1 MSRSSRTDSL
11 LTKFVVKRESGLSIK
26 SLGILSA
33 LNFFRIG
40 FQLVVIAWL
49 AVRFTGQAASV
60 GQVLLIS
67 SIASITFSPM
77 LGVIVDSFENK
88 KVLVVMG
95 HSCVALAAF
104 IPFVAGASSA
114 GEFFLLL
121 IIAVLSA
128 AGSVLFGGG
137 MDYFLKIHI
146 MPDERL
152 KKLALLNSV
161 NQIALVIGTGAAG
174 LCLSLV
180 AYQISFLVLAC
191 CAISMMLLSYLLLP
205 TLVVERRLERENHLF
220 PMFNFS
226 LYAKYP
232 AVFFVATSAALVFS
246 LGQITNTLM
255 PALVQLKLKLPSF
268 NYSAIEVAWALGALG
283 TSVYLTRK
291 NKSPTGKPRFEWF
304 FLMGMAMTLVS
315 VPFIETFI
323 PLLAAH
329 AVLGIG
335 FAMVRI
341 RAESEFLGTCPTHL
355 LGRFRANSLCI
366 TSLLGIVIYIVPSL
380 QYQLSV
386 TDLYCLMGIGVFML
400 AVFFYCLERLFLSK
414 LR

>member
-1 MSRSSRTDSL
+1 MSRSSRTDSFF
-11 LTKFVVKRESGLSIK
+11 TKFVVKRESGLSIK

-33 LNFFRIG
+33 VNFFRIG

-49 AVRFTGQAASV
+49 AVRFTGKAASV

-67 SIASITFSPM
+67 SIASIVFSPM
-77 LGVIVDSFENK
+77 LGGIVDYFENK
-88 KVLVVMG
+88 KILVVVG
-95 HSCVALAAF
+95 HSCIALAAF
-104 IPFVAGASSA
+104 IPFVAGALSS
-114 GEFFLLL
+114 GEFSLLL

-128 AGSVLFGGG
+128 GGAILFGGG

-146 MPDERL
+146 APDERL
-152 KKLALLNSV
+152 KKLAFLSSV
-161 NQIALVIGTGAAG
+161 NQIALVTGTGAAG
-174 LCLSLV
+174 LCLSLAV
-180 AYQISFLVLAC
+180 YQISFLVLIC
-191 CAISMMLLSYLLLP
+191 CAVSMMLLSYFLLP

-220 PMFNFS
+220 PVFNFS

-255 PALVQLKLKLPSF
+255 PALVQLKLKLSSF
-268 NYSAIEVAWALGALG
+268 NYSAIEAAWALGALG

-291 NKSPTGKPRFEWF
+291 NKNSTNKARSEWF

-315 VPFIETFI
+315 VPFIESFI

-329 AVLGIG
+329 AVLGVG

-341 RAESEFLGTCPTHL
+341 RAESEFLGICPTHL

-366 TSLLGIVIYIVPSL
+366 TSLLGIVIYVVPSL
-380 QYQLSV
+380 QYELSV

-400 AVFFYCLERLFLSK
+400 AVLFYCLEKLYLSRL
-414 LR
+414 R